1 MDHILSFLVFF
12 PLLAALFGFAINKE
26 SIRTYAITVAT
37 IEFAVSLVLW
47 FFFDAHNPH
56 MQFVEQITVIEFLG
70 IKYSVG
76 VDGISLFLV
85 ILSTFMT
92 LIALIG
98 LSEDKNLKNLMASIL
113 VLETTMVGVFVALD
127 AILFYVFW
135 EFSLAP
141 MLYIIGAWGSGNR
154 VYAAIKFF
162 IYTFAGSLLLLF
174 AILYLAWGY
183 YQATGTWSFGIL
195 DWYGLQAPFNT
206 QLWLFIAM
214 GIGFAVKVPAFP
226 FHTWLPYAHGQAPT
240 IGSVLLAAVLLKMG
254 TYGFV
259 RFSLP
264 IFPDASFYLMKPIGV
279 IGIIMIIYAAMVA
292 FAQKDIKQVIAYSS
306 ISHMGVILLG
316 TFALN
321 VEGISGSVFF
331 MLSHGVVSGALFMLV
346 GVLYDRR
353 HTKNMSEFG
362 GIASVMPIYAAI
374 FMFMAMASAGLP
386 LTMSFVGEFLSLLG
400 YFKVSP
406 VMALLAGTSIVLGAI
421 YMLHLFRKTFYGPIT
436 VEANRKLKDLMP
448 RELVALVPLVVVVLW
463 LGIYPKPVLEPINTA
478 TTNLVNIMHSKSIA
492 PETKSGLRKLN
503 SYELQGVRQ

>member
-1 MDHILSFLVFF
+1 MDHILSFLLFF
-12 PLLAALFGFAINKE
+12 PLLAAIFGFAINRE
-26 SIRTYAITVAT
+26 SIKTYAIAVAA
-37 IEFAVSLVLW
+37 IEFVVSLVVW
-47 FFFDAHNPH
+47 FMFDAFNPG
-56 MQFVEQITVIEFLG
+56 MQFVESIVIVEALG
-70 IKYSVG
+70 ISYSVG

-92 LIALIG
+92 LIALVG
-98 LSEDKNLKNLMASIL
+98 LSEDKNLKTLMASIL
-113 VLETTMVGVFVALD
+113 VLETTMVGVFIALD
-127 AILFYVFW
+127 AILFYIFW

-162 IYTFAGSLLLLF
+162 IYTFVGSLLLLLG
-174 AILYLAWGY
+174 ILYVAWIY
-183 YQATGTWSFGIL
+183 YQTTGIWSFSIL
-195 DWYGLQAPFNT
+195 DWHMLRLPFDL
-206 QLWLFIAM
+206 QLWLFVAM
-214 GIGFAVKVPAFP
+214 AIGFAVKVPAFP

-264 IFPDASFYLMKPIGV
+264 IFPDASFYFMKPMGI
-279 IGIIMIIYAAMVA
+279 IGIIMIVYAAMVA

-321 VEGISGSVFF
+321 VEGIAGSVFF

-346 GVLYDRR
+346 GVIYDRR
-353 HTKNMSEFG
+353 HTKLMSEFG

-400 YFKVSP
+400 YFRADP
-406 VMALLAGTSIVLGAI
+406 VMALIAGTSIIVGAV
-421 YMLHLFRKTFYGPIT
+421 YMLNLFRKTFYGSVT
-436 VEANRKLKDLMP
+436 VEANRSLKDLLP
-448 RELVALVPLVVVVLW
+448 RELVALVPLVVVVAW
-463 LGIYPKPVLEPINTA
+463 LGIYPKPVLVPIDTA
-478 TTNLVNIMHSKSIA
+478 TKNLVNLMYEKSISHQ
-492 PETKSGLRKLN
+492 TKEGVFKFN
-503 SYELQGVRQ
+503 TYQLQRGY

>member
-26 SIRTYAITVAT
+26 SIKTYAITVAT
-37 IEFAVSLVLW
+37 VELVVSLVVW
-47 FFFDAHNPH
+47 FFFDTFNPN
-56 MQFVEQITVIEFLG
+56 MQFVEHLTVIDTLG

-113 VLETTMVGVFVALD
+113 ILETTMVGVFVALD
-127 AILFYVFW
+127 AVLFYVFW

-162 IYTFAGSLLLLF
+162 IYTFAGSLLLLLG
-174 AILYLAWGY
+174 ILYVAWVF
-183 YQATGTWSFGIL
+183 YQATGVWSFSIL
-195 DWYGLQAPFNT
+195 DWHMLQLPFNL

-264 IFPDASFYLMKPIGV
+264 IFPDASVYFMKPMGI
-279 IGIIMIIYAAMVA
+279 IGIIMIVYAAMVA

-321 VEGISGSVFF
+321 AEGIGGSVFF

-346 GVLYDRR
+346 GVIYDRR
-353 HTKNMSEFG
+353 HTKLMSEFG
-362 GIASVMPIYAAI
+362 GIASVMPIYAGI

-400 YFKVSP
+400 YFQVSP
-406 VMALLAGTSIVLGAI
+406 VMALIAGTSIILGAI
-421 YMLHLFRKTFYGPIT
+421 YMLNLFRKTFYGPVT
-436 VEANRKLKDLMP
+436 VEANKTLKDLMP
-448 RELVALVPLVVVVLW
+448 RELVALVPLVVVVAW
-463 LGIYPKPVLEPINTA
+463 LGVYPKPVLGPIDI
-478 TTNLVNIMHSKSIA
+478 TTKNLVNLMHAKSIK
-492 PETKSGLRKLN
+492 PETKESLYKLN
-503 SYELQGVRQ
+503 TYQLQGVR